1 MTTKHFILSVL
12 ALATLSGCAVTDPRA
27 TDRAPGA
34 VPPFAESTRYTDEA
48 QRADHRVL
56 QSVQDRLAAL
66 QKDGRVPVNSYHW
79 GKAQCWLDMARQ
91 NYHEND
97 RSTVINEAVDESVKI
112 IGALEKGAT
121 PELRTPMIGNSVRLR
136 EDLWARAERGR
147 TGPAA
152 ACTAAQAA
160 CLEVQLVWM
169 GHEYAE
175 GGWRH
180 ANPYI
185 GMAETMASR
194 MEASAA
200 NCAAPAAAP
209 APAPVV
215 APAPAPAPQVIE
227 RERVIERLVLA
238 TDAVFEFDRSGMND
252 IRAAGLARLDMLAA
266 RAKALKGIERIVL
279 VGHTDRL
286 GSDAHNEPLS
296 LRRATAVRDH
306 LVSRGMDPALFTV
319 EGRGS
324 REPVK
329 TCADNLP
336 RNALVACLQDNR
348 RVEVEIRGQVSS
360 SQSSTT
366 TSTPR

>member
-1 MTTKHFILSVL
+1 MTTKHFLLSVL

-34 VPPFAESTRYTDEA
+34 VPPFAESRRYTDEA

-97 RSTVINEAVDESVKI
+97 RSNVINEAVDESVKI
-112 IGALEKGAT
+112 VDALEKGAT
-121 PELRTPMIGNSVRLR
+121 PELRTPMIGHSVRLR

-147 TGPAA
+147 TGAAA

-185 GMAETMASR
+185 GMAETMAQR

-200 NCAAPAAAP
+200 GCAAPAAP
-209 APAPVV
+209 APTPV
-215 APAPAPAPQVIE
+215 AAPAPQVIE

-238 TDAVFEFDRSGMND
+238 TDAVFEFDRSGLND
-252 IRAAGLARLDMLAA
+252 IRAAGRARLDTLAE
-266 RAKALKGIERIVL
+266 RAKALKGVERIVL
-279 VGHTDRL
+279 IGHTDRL
-286 GSDAHNEPLS
+286 GSDAHNDPLS

-306 LVSRGMDPALFTV
+306 LIARGLDPALFTV

-329 TCADNLP
+329 TCSDHQP
-336 RNALVACLQDNR
+336 RAALIACLQDNR
-348 RVEVEIRGQVSS
+348 RVEVEIRGEVVRSS
-360 SQSSTT
+360 SS
-366 TSTPR
+366 PAR

>member
-1 MTTKHFILSVL
+1 MTSTKRFLLSVL
-12 ALATLSGCAVTDPRA
+12 TLAVLGGCAATDPRV

-97 RSTVINEAVDESVKI
+97 RSTVINEAVDESVRI
-112 IGALEKGAT
+112 VDALEKGAA
-121 PELRTPMIGNSVRLR
+121 PEVRTPMIGNSVRLR

-200 NCAAPAAAP
+200 DCAAPAAP
-209 APAPVV
+209 APAPVA
-215 APAPAPAPQVIE
+215 APAPAPAAVST
-227 RERVIERLVLA
+227 ERVIERLVLA
-238 TDAVFEFDRSGMND
+238 TDALFTFDRSGLDD
-252 IRAAGLARLDMLAA
+252 IGATGRARLDVIAERA
-266 RAKALKGIERIVL
+266 RKLKGIERIVL

-286 GSDAHNEPLS
+286 GSDAYNQPLS

-306 LVSRGMDPALFTV
+306 LVARGLDASLFTV

-324 REPVK
+324 AEPVK
-329 TCADNLP
+329 TCSDSLP
-336 RNALVACLQDNR
+336 RSALIQCLQDNR
-348 RVEVEIRGQVSS
+348 RVEVEIRGRVETTEK
-360 SQSSTT
+360 TT
-366 TSTPR
+366 TLPR

>member
-1 MTTKHFILSVL
+1 MTSKSFLLSLL

-34 VPPFAESTRYTDEA
+34 VPPFAEAKRFTDEA
-48 QRADHRVL
+48 QRADHRAL

-66 QKDGRVPVNSYHW
+66 QKDGRVPQTSYPW
-79 GKAQCWLDMARQ
+79 AKAQCWLDMARQ

-97 RSTVINEAVDESVKI
+97 RGPVIGEALAESVKLVE
-112 IGALEKGAT
+112 ALEKGAT
-121 PELRTPMIGNSVRLR
+121 PEQRTPLIGGSVRLR

-147 TGPAA
+147 TGPGA
-152 ACTAAQAA
+152 ACVAAQAA

-194 MEASAA
+194 MEAGQAA
-200 NCAAPAAAP
+200 CATPAMAAAP
-209 APAPVV
+209 APTAV
-215 APAPAPAPQVIE
+215 AV
-227 RERVIERLVLA
+227 ERVIERLVLA
-238 TDAVFEFDRSGMND
+238 TDAVFEFDRAGLGD
-252 IRAAGLARLDMLAA
+252 VGAAGRARLDVLAD
-266 RAKALKGIERIVL
+266 RAKGLQGIERIVL

-286 GSDAHNEPLS
+286 GSDAHNQPLS
-296 LRRATAVRDH
+296 LQRATAVRDH
-306 LVSRGMDPALFTV
+306 LVARGLDAALFTV

-324 REPVK
+324 AEPVK
-329 TCADNLP
+329 TCSDDLA
-336 RNALVACLQDNR
+336 RNALIACLRDNR
-348 RVEVEIRGQVSS
+348 RVEVEIRGRVVN
-360 SQSSTT
+360 
-366 TSTPR
+366 PVR